1 MHNPNNVNVYSI
13 DGANKKYAI
22 NAIAKIEDQEERI
35 IPLGTGAANPG
46 TYQLSI
52 APVDLPYYYYVF
64 LRDHFLKT
72 EMQVESGHTLTHNF
86 QVTADSA
93 SFKNGRFDLFI
104 SNNRPHSTGLTN
116 SNATTFAVNVFPNP
130 SKENITVN
138 ITGNIKNVHGLNLYN
153 AMGQLITQIANP
165 VATTQIDLSTYPAG
179 IYFLQ
184 VISEAVSVETIK
196 LIKN

>member
-1 MHNPNNVNVYSI
+1 MLMCI
-13 DGANKKYAI
+13 QLMAANKKYAI

-35 IPLGTGAANPG
+35 IPLGTGAANAG

-52 APVDLPYYYYVF
+52 APVDLPYFYYVF

-72 EMQVESGHTLTHNF
+72 EMQVESRHTLTHSF
-86 QVTADSA
+86 QVTTDSA

-104 SNNRPHSTGLTN
+104 SNNRPHSTGLNAN
-116 SNATTFAVNVFPNP
+116 SNANSICSERI
-130 SKENITVN
+130 SKSKQGKHVTVN

-165 VATTQIDLSTYPAG
+165 VASTQIDLSAYPAG

-184 VISEAVSVETIK
+184 VISEEVSVETIK